1 MNTLGQGLGRRLA
14 TLIASGIT
22 VFAVGV
28 LPAVAGGDTYKP
40 EQKSTRVKI
49 GGAALVAP
57 KYEGSNDYEVIGFPT
72 VSLGTVGGRLT
83 VDGADSVKYALHKKD
98 GFEFG
103 PLVGYRFGRDEDDGE
118 LLTGLGDVDGG
129 LVVGAYAKYWIGSAY
144 LSASYHQQVTGD
156 DTGYEIKLKAGAE
169 RELSDRVKVDASVGA
184 TYSSDEYM
192 DSFFSVPSGG
202 GTTAGAYDADA
213 GFKSIHANL
222 GMTIVLSDRWEAKV
236 SGQYT
241 RLLDEAGDSTVV
253 ESKDQFMG
261 LVGLSYS
268 FDWPGRSK

>member
-1 MNTLGQGLGRRLA
+1 MNTLRQGLGRKLA
-14 TLIASGIT
+14 TLIASG
-22 VFAVGV
+22 VAVVAVGV
-28 LPAVAGGDTYKP
+28 LPAVAGGDTYEP
-40 EQKSTRVKI
+40 EQKTRRVKI
-49 GGAALVAP
+49 GAGALITP

-83 VDGADSVKYALHKKD
+83 VDGADSVKYAIHKKD

-103 PLVGYRFGRDEDDGE
+103 PLVGYRFGRDESDGT

-144 LSASYHQQVTGD
+144 LGASYHQQVTGD
-156 DTGYEIKLKAGAE
+156 DTGYEIKLKVGAE
-169 RELSDRVKVDASVGA
+169 RDLSDRVKVDASVGA

-192 DSFFSVPSGG
+192 DSFFSVPTGG
-202 GTTAGAYDADA
+202 GANAAQYDADA
-213 GFKSIHANL
+213 GFKSVYANL
-222 GMTIVLSDRWEAKV
+222 GMTIVLSDRWEAKL

-241 RLLDEAGDSTVV
+241 RLLDEAGNSTVV

-268 FDWPGRSK
+268 FDWPTGGK

>member
-1 MNTLGQGLGRRLA
+1 MNTLRQGPGRRLA
-14 TLIASGIT
+14 TLIASGIA

-40 EQKSTRVKI
+40 EQKTTRVKI
-49 GGAALVAP
+49 GAGALITP

-83 VDGADSVKYALHKKD
+83 VDGADSVKYAIHKKD

-103 PLVGYRFGRDEDDGE
+103 PLVGYRFGRDEDDGA
-118 LLTGLGDVDGG
+118 LLTGLGDVEGG

-144 LSASYHQQVTGD
+144 LGASYHHQVTGD
-156 DTGYEIKLKAGAE
+156 NTGYEIKLKVGAE
-169 RELSDRVKVDASVGA
+169 RDLSDRVKVDASVGA

-192 DSFFSVPSGG
+192 DSFFSVPSG
-202 GTTAGAYDADA
+202 AGQYDADA
-213 GFKSIHANL
+213 GFKSVYANL

-236 SGQYT
+236 SGQYS
-241 RLLDEAGDSTVV
+241 RLLDEAGDSSVV

-268 FDWPGRSK
+268 FDWPTGNK